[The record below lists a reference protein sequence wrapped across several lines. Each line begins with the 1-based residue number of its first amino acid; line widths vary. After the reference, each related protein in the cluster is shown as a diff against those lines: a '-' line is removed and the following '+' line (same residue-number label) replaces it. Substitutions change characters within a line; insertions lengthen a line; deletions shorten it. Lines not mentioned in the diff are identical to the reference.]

1 MEHRHRSH
9 RTRVTLSPAYSL
21 RNCGDDDDDDAVCG
35 AMIDTSDI
43 QLRLDRPLQVQGI
56 ALTRSLNSLP
66 PPKFFRLDTHTMD
79 RR

>member
-9 RTRVTLSPAYSL
+9 RTRVTLIPAHCL
-21 RNCGDDDDDDAVCG
+21 RNRGDDDDDDDGAVCG

-66 PPKFFRLDTHTMD
+66 PPKFFSV
-79 RR
+79 